1 MLRYQSAFSPSG
13 EHHALPGSRVVEE
26 YLQHRL
32 TEQAALAPSVDE
44 HKKPV
49 DEQPAQQVKAVEV
62 DRQPK
67 REPRGF
73 SRLRP
78 QPAEVLRGPWVLEA
92 GASFTRLPLD
102 RGETISLRS
111 YRSWA

>member
-13 EHHALPGSRVVEE
+13 EHHALPGGRVVEE

-32 TEQAALAPSVDE
+32 TQQAALAP
-44 HKKPV
+44 PV
-49 DEQPAQQVKAVEV
+49 AEQAAQVEAVEV

-67 REPRGF
+67 REPRG
-73 SRLRP
+73 SGRLRP

-102 RGETISLRS
+102 RGEIISLRS